1 MSRSRKAANRERY
14 DRFQWAG
21 ASDKE
26 GGLYIDPRLGYSL
39 IKAGQYRMLR
49 LQYERGAK
57 EFSCLHDQKHTQSA
71 DTLHSMGE
79 ELPVYVRPT
88 EMLGDRFADFAQ

>member
-1 MSRSRKAANRERY
+1 
-14 DRFQWAG
+14 
-21 ASDKE
+21 
-26 GGLYIDPRLGYSL
+26 
-39 IKAGQYRMLR
+39 MLR

-88 EMLGDRFADFAQ
+88 ELLGDRFADFAQ